1 MTQVKVAEGDDDA
14 AGAAAPAPVDR
25 DPVVIL
31 PQPDPDPAP
40 VADRDGS
47 APAARARRRP
57 RLRRRSGRRRLART
71 EAIGLVALLAA
82 SVALRLEG
90 LNVSLWL
97 DEGISIGIASHPVGD
112 IPGLLALDG
121 SPPLYYVLLHG
132 WMNLFGDSALAVRS
146 LSMVFAWAMVPVAY
160 LAGRS
165 LFGRRAGWVAAV
177 LAATSPY
184 LSYWGR
190 EARMYTLLALVSLV
204 AVTAFLHVFAF
215 RRRSWLPV
223 FVVSLA
229 LVVYTHNWGLHLA
242 ASAMAAAA
250 ACWFVRPDRRRVVSD
265 GAIGFGGVA
274 VLYLPWLPTLLS
286 QLRETGAPWSITPI
300 PREAVS
306 AVGSVLGDERVLVAL
321 LVAAGAPLV
330 RLALRWHSGE
340 GRAAMSLAV
349 LCGATVALAWTVS
362 QFAAGW
368 SPRYFG
374 IFLAPL
380 LVVTALGLS
389 RGGATGLVAFGLI
402 VLFWTQPL
410 GRVTGLRPAPPVN
423 EKSNVAQVAEI
434 LDPVTSPGDLV
445 ISTQLEHVPL
455 LRYYF
460 GADLRYASPLGLVAD
475 PGVVDWRNALERMRA
490 SNPATG
496 LDPLVEEL
504 QPGQRLF
511 LVCPRITTTADA
523 LPWFRIMDLRCRSWR
538 RVLEADATVDL
549 RRGPIPS
556 MSKQEPG
563 TSVFALV
570 YEKLQPSEAP

>member
-1 MTQVKVAEGDDDA
+1 MTQVKVAEGDDEA
-14 AGAAAPAPVDR
+14 AGTAAPTPVDR
-25 DPVVIL
+25 DTVVIL
-31 PQPDPDPAP
+31 PDPVPA
-40 VADRDGS
+40 ADAGAAGS
-47 APAARARRRP
+47 APARAARRRLRLRRRP
-57 RLRRRSGRRRLART
+57 RRRRLART
-71 EAIGLVALLAA
+71 EAMGLVALLAV

-132 WMNLFGDSALAVRS
+132 WMSLFGDSALAVRS

-165 LFGRRAGWVAAV
+165 LFGRRAGWIAAV

-204 AVTAFLHVFAF
+204 AVTSFLHVFAF
-215 RRRSWLPV
+215 RRRSWLPAL
-223 FVVSLA
+223 VVSLA

-250 ACWFVRPDRRRVVSD
+250 ACWFVRPDRRRVVVD
-265 GAIGFGGVA
+265 AAIGFGGVA
-274 VLYLPWLPTLLS
+274 LLYLPWVPTLLS
-286 QLRETGAPWSITPI
+286 QLRDTGAPWSITPI

-349 LCGATVALAWTVS
+349 LCGGTVALAWTVS
-362 QFAAGW
+362 QFAPGW

-410 GRVTGLRPAPPVN
+410 GRATGLRPPPPVN

-434 LDPVTSPGDLV
+434 LEPVTKPGDLV

-455 LRYYF
+455 LHYYL
-460 GADLRYASPLGLVAD
+460 GGDLRYASPLGMVAD

-504 QPGQRLF
+504 EAGQRLV

-538 RVLEADATVDL
+538 RALEADATVDL

-556 MSKQEPG
+556 LSKAEPG
-563 TSVFALV
+563 TSVFVLV
-570 YEKLQPSEAP
+570 YEKLEPSEVP